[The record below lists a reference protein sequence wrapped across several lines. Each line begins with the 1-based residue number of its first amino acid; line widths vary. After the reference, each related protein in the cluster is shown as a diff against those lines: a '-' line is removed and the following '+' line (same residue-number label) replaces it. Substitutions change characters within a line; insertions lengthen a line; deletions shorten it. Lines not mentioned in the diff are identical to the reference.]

1 MAKRL
6 LTTECIEEIESRLEH
21 DLLVLLSPLVRHHYI
36 FAFHYFPWMDRE
48 MHDWIAAQI
57 CGKSTGPA
65 DYTPL
70 IEQRATFLMFVLCSE
85 GVWK

>member
-1 MAKRL
+1 MNTRL
-6 LTTECIEEIESRLEH
+6 LTTDCIEEIESTLSFNGPAALYWVRQH
-21 DLLVLLSPLVRHHYI
+21 PCFAYYFKFDDLI
-36 FAFHYFPWMDRE
+36 
-48 MHDWIAAQI
+48 MHDRLSVSI
-57 CGKSTGPA
+57 CTQSVGPA